1 MAVVVAAVVL
11 AGCSA
16 ATPLPSGAI
25 AVPTDENVV
34 SSEGTHI
41 LCTLGAAVPAVD
53 GVLEGDAS
61 DAAWPVWLR
70 AEDGRRMY
78 VRWPN
83 RFSVRFDP
91 TPTLLDETGAVFVY
105 AGSPVALGQVAMD
118 PSLGTKDRPYVAG
131 GLIGTGLGHQ
141 QHCYVPK
148 Q

>member
-1 MAVVVAAVVL
+1 MAAVVL

-16 ATPLPSGAI
+16 AAPLPSGAI

-41 LCTLGAAVPAVD
+41 LCTLSAAVPAVD

-78 VRWPN
+78 VRWPS

-91 TPTLLDETGAVFVY
+91 APTLLDETGAVFVY
-105 AGSPVALGQVAMD
+105 QGSPVILGQVAMD
-118 PSLGTKDRPYVAG
+118 PALGTKDQPYLAR
-131 GLIGTGLGHQ
+131 GLIGTGIGHQ